1 MVVMGQGATGMFEN
15 NSQEPTLGCG
25 TSLAPSPERLSVES
39 RRPGEERA
47 GCVQQGKGLTSVF
60 LRGGREGGSTP
71 GLVMADKALRE
82 QEVLTEV
89 RMGTG
94 RRWGE
99 AVPRKDRPPGRVPV
113 NSSEL
118 YSVSSSWQTPNVSFT
133 TTSSK

>member
-1 MVVMGQGATGMFEN
+1 MCAARKRTHFC
-15 NSQEPTLGCG
+15 L
-25 TSLAPSPERLSVES
+25 PE
-39 RRPGEERA
+39 
-47 GCVQQGKGLTSVF
+47 
-60 LRGGREGGSTP
+60 GREGGSTP
-71 GLVMADKALRE
+71 GLVMADKALWE

-89 RMGTG
+89 RMGSG
-94 RRWGE
+94 RQWGE